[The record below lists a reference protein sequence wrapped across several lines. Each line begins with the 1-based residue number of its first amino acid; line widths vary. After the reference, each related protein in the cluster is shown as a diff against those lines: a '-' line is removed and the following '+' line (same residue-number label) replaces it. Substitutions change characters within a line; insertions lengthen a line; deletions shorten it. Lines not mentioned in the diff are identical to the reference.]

1 MELIADI
8 RTRAGY
14 TDTDTDTKN
23 SEYLPISIRYSTVVV
38 FLCRVAIYQCVLTCS
53 SLFCVL
59 STIYNLLNIDNF
71 TVKKNNKWMN
81 I

>member
-8 RTRAGY
+8 RSRAGY
-14 TDTDTDTKN
+14 TDTDTKN
-23 SEYLPISIRYSTVVV
+23 SEYLPISIRYSTVFF

-59 STIYNLLNIDNF
+59 HTIY
-71 TVKKNNKWMN
+71 
-81 I
+81 